1 MKRYRV
7 LALLG
12 GSAAIC
18 AAWTLAPS
26 SAVCQDARKTA
37 KTNSEAQH
45 CQTTK
50 KDSARMPCYKAGDV
64 GGPVRQSQ
72 QQTIEPATWQLARTP
87 NPAGGPDSISIAKIA
102 QTTGSDQDVTGLML
116 RCAEG
121 ATTEVLVVL
130 IKPLPLRTHP
140 KVTIVAGAT
149 TTQFIASIVTPGVL
163 VLLPE
168 KASALVEHAWQ
179 SIPELAVT
187 IAEDHRSLHGMIPLA
202 DISTAIQTLQS
213 NCPKAFHH

>member
-1 MKRYRV
+1 
-7 LALLG
+7 
-12 GSAAIC
+12 
-18 AAWTLAPS
+18 
-26 SAVCQDARKTA
+26 
-37 KTNSEAQH
+37 
-45 CQTTK
+45 
-50 KDSARMPCYKAGDV
+50 
-64 GGPVRQSQ
+64 
-72 QQTIEPATWQLARTP
+72 
-87 NPAGGPDSISIAKIA
+87 
-102 QTTGSDQDVTGLML
+102 ML

-130 IKPLPLRTHP
+130 IKPLPPRTHP

-149 TTQFIASIVTPGVL
+149 TTQFIASVVTPGVL